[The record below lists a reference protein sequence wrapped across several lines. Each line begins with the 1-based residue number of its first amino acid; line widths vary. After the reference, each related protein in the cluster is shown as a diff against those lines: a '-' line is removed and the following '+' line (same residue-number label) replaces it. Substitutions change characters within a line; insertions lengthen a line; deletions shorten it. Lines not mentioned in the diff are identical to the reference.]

1 MPSYRVNRINEDV
14 RRELCALLP
23 RLKDPRVN
31 NGFITV
37 VRVEVT
43 NDLSYAT
50 VYVSS
55 LQGLESAKEAVVGL
69 KNAAGYIRRE
79 VCNKEKMRLAPEF
92 RFVADDS
99 IEYSNKIYKIMDDIE
114 AREAAVEQPEQH
126 EQ

>member
-1 MPSYRVNRINEDV
+1 MPSYRVNRINDDV
-14 RRELCALLP
+14 RRELFALLP

-79 VCNKEKMRLAPEF
+79 VCNKVKMRRAPEF
-92 RFVADDS
+92 RIVADDS
-99 IEYSNKIYKIMDDIE
+99 IEYSNKINKIMDNIE

>member
-1 MPSYRVNRINEDV
+1 M
-14 RRELCALLP
+14 
-23 RLKDPRVN
+23 
-31 NGFITV
+31 
-37 VRVEVT
+37 
-43 NDLSYAT
+43 
-50 VYVSS
+50 
-55 LQGLESAKEAVVGL
+55 GL

-79 VCNKEKMRLAPEF
+79 VCNKVKMRRAPEF